1 MIFLFEEKKLFVL
14 KLFRVLC
21 YWVIHRKSTVIK
33 DITVIC
39 GYDSNCFF
47 KILIVPCGSIKITFG
62 LIFKF
67 TLSTTVETAK

>member
-47 KILIVPCGSIKITFG
+47 KILS
-62 LIFKF
+62 
-67 TLSTTVETAK
+67 STMW